1 MLSDQESEPPGL
13 GKFLSQC
20 TFWCSVLSDYNS
32 GLGNVTKHR
41 GSQCTF
47 WCSVLSDWTTSKTTR
62 NSRSGLNA
70 PSGAQC
76 FPTLTAAEVVAE
88 FPSQCTFW
96 CSVLSDEARGN
107 RRRPPLPVSM
117 HLLVLSA
124 FRPAKSGCNG
134 TRTKSFNAP
143 SGAQCF
149 PTNSSGNTAPSKQT
163 VSMHLLV
170 LSAFRRKAESCSMRG
185 RRVSMHLLVLSAF
198 RPDGGRLPVL
208 MVERLNAPSGAQCFP
223 THCRTGCMSRPFRFQ
238 CTFWC
243 SVLSDPA
250 TSDKTPKSDT
260 PFQCTFW
267 FSVLSDIQTR
277 KLSTL

>member
-149 PTNSSGNTAPSKQT
+149 PTRLHRTGKNPAI

-170 LSAFRRKAESCSMRG
+170 LSAFRHTNKEIIDAVKLE
-185 RRVSMHLLVLSAF
+185 
-198 RPDGGRLPVL
+198 
-208 MVERLNAPSGAQCFP
+208 
-223 THCRTGCMSRPFRFQ
+223 FQ

-243 SVLSDPA
+243 SVLSNWRR
-250 TSDKTPKSDT
+250 SDG
-260 PFQCTFW
+260 
-267 FSVLSDIQTR
+267 
-277 KLSTL
+277 

>member
-13 GKFLSQC
+13 GKFL
-20 TFWCSVLSDYNS
+20 
-32 GLGNVTKHR
+32 
-41 GSQCTF
+41 SQCTF

-149 PTNSSGNTAPSKQT
+149 PTRLHRTGKNPAI

-170 LSAFRRKAESCSMRG
+170 LSAFRRILQETQPPRNKPSQCTFWCSVLSDG
-185 RRVSMHLLVLSAF
+185 RR
-198 RPDGGRLPVL
+198 
-208 MVERLNAPSGAQCFP
+208 
-223 THCRTGCMSRPFRFQ
+223 SRVRCVDVGSQ

-243 SVLSDPA
+243 SVLSDPTA
-250 TSDKTPKSDT
+250 DDY
-260 PFQCTFW
+260 PF
-267 FSVLSDIQTR
+267 
-277 KLSTL
+277 